1 MQEQKNTQQ
10 MKKLRDSNMELL
22 RIFSMFLVLVYHA
35 NFLSFGVPTAEDAVS
50 SPFMCFGRLSLES
63 FCNVCVNVFILISGW
78 YGIKPKWNRGL
89 EFLFQVVFIM
99 AVTLCV
105 NCVAFGHH
113 LCLNDIKDLL
123 LLNDVMW
130 FPKSYLLLYC
140 MAPILNAFVEKTEKR
155 LFAKILICFF
165 LFQFA
170 YGWLCGGVGWFMGGY
185 STISFI
191 GLYLLARYCR
201 LYPMKWMIRF
211 SASVY
216 LLACLCVSLI
226 VALGWFVFMMK
237 EIDASRWLQAYNS
250 PFVILQSVLLLLA
263 FNKLSFHSKIINW
276 TAASCFAVYVFH
288 CSPGMLNKYVE
299 VVNSIHDSNNT
310 FVFLILLTLFIVMVF
325 YISILIDKVRIAVW
339 RRIYR

>member
-1 MQEQKNTQQ
+1 MVENKQCNV
-10 MKKLRDSNMELL
+10 RDSNMELL
-22 RIFSMFLVLVYHA
+22 RIVAMFLVLIYHA
-35 NFLSFGVPTAEDAVS
+35 DFLSLGVPSATEAETNPLGVFLRVS
-50 SPFMCFGRLSLES
+50 VQSYA
-63 FCNVCVNVFILISGW
+63 NVCVNVFILISGW
-78 YGIKPKWNRGL
+78 YGIKPKLNRGL
-89 EFLFQVVFIM
+89 EFLFQVFFIM
-99 AVTLCV
+99 AVALCV

-140 MAPILNAFVEKTEKR
+140 MAPILNAFVEKADKR
-155 LFAKILICFF
+155 FFAKILICFF

-201 LYPMKWMIRF
+201 LYPMKWMTYY

-216 LLACLCVSLI
+216 FLVGLSVSLI
-226 VALGWFVFMMK
+226 VALGWFVFTMK
-237 EIDASRWLQAYNS
+237 GIDASRWLQAYNS

-263 FNKLSFHSKIINW
+263 FNKISFHSKMINW
-276 TAASCFAVYVFH
+276 VAVSCFSVYLFH

-299 VVNSIHDSNNT
+299 VVNKIYDSNNT

-325 YISILIDKVRIAVW
+325 CISILIDKVRIAVW